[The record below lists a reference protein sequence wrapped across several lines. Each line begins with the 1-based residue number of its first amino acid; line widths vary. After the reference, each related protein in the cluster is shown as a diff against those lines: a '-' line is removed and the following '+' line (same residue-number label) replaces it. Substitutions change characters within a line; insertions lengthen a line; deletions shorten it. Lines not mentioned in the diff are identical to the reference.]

1 MAKTQKYSEDQLLE
15 AVIKYSK
22 IEKKKIKA
30 TELAEWSRR
39 NIEGLEEVR
48 DYHFTRSIRERDA
61 NTGKIIDRPKLCT
74 LKINEINKARDI
86 TKSVDTNLLLRATN
100 MDTFFQQSDSAQRKI
115 VVETRKI
122 FDEIIHRN
130 ILLARENE
138 ALKMEKEI
146 ISVQITK
153 MTEEISVLEKEQDK
167 LVKQVAYIMKYMDEA
182 KRKEMLAKM
191 GIEDEIIDLDIYM
204 KSLEQKLN
212 DVMDIDAVL
221 KRCIKGEGKTQSESN
236 LTKDI
241 LSGINF

>member
-15 AVIKYSK
+15 AVIKYSE

-48 DYHFTRSIRERDA
+48 DYHFTRSIRERDV

-86 TKSVDTNLLLRATN
+86 TKSVDTNLLLRAAN
-100 MDTFFQQSDSAQRKI
+100 IDAFFQQSDSAKRKI

-138 ALKMEKEI
+138 ILKMEKEI
-146 ISVQITK
+146 ITVQITK
-153 MTEEISVLEKEQDK
+153 MTEKISVLEEEQDK

-191 GIEDEIIDLDIYM
+191 GIEDETIDLDIYM

-221 KRCIKGEGKTQSESN
+221 KRYIKGEGKTQSESN

-241 LSGINF
+241 LSGIDF

>member
-1 MAKTQKYSEDQLLE
+1 MLE
-15 AVIKYSK
+15 FKK
-22 IEKKKIKA
+22 RRDEK
-30 TELAEWSRR
+30 LRLR
-39 NIEGLEEVR
+39 LEKE
-48 DYHFTRSIRERDA
+48 
-61 NTGKIIDRPKLCT
+61 
-74 LKINEINKARDI
+74 
-86 TKSVDTNLLLRATN
+86 
-100 MDTFFQQSDSAQRKI
+100 Q
-115 VVETRKI
+115 
-122 FDEIIHRN
+122 
-130 ILLARENE
+130 

-191 GIEDEIIDLDIYM
+191 GIEDETIDLDIYM

-241 LSGINF
+241 LSGIDF